1 MSQTCLICGGTRRT
15 VDGNPCPECC
25 KNEPT
30 PAPVVS
36 GIPIQYQGVRFDK
49 SFLPNSLQDKYGSFM
64 EDLLDTIIND
74 IAFYQKNMIICCR
87 PNSGKTIWAYNLMA
101 NLIAKGYETLPL
113 LDLME
118 ARDAMN
124 SFEDREM
131 SRLISTAR
139 CAVIKIP
146 LDVQYWMLNSISS
159 LVERRVRNGGFT
171 IFIYGGT
178 IEDLNRIDKNN
189 VLSSLRGAGAYNT
202 VKVEAF

>member
-15 VDGNPCPECC
+15 VDGKPCPNCC

-64 EDLLDTIIND
+64 ENLLDTIIND

-101 NLIAKGYETLPL
+101 NLIAKGYETPPL

>member
-15 VDGNPCPECC
+15 VDGKPCPNCC

-64 EDLLDTIIND
+64 ENLLDTIIND

-101 NLIAKGYETLPL
+101 NLIANGYETPPI

-118 ARDAMN
+118 ASDAMN